1 MYAILS
7 DIVLTKQN
15 NYFISL
21 QLKLNVVSLTTS
33 HLVSIV
39 QQQQQKGYVVV
50 VVQLKLNVMLLK
62 KI

>member
-21 QLKLNVVSLTTS
+21 QLKLNVMFVKENLN
-33 HLVSIV
+33 
-39 QQQQQKGYVVV
+39 VVCN
-50 VVQLKLNVMLLK
+50 VVQVS
-62 KI
+62 